1 MQKPESVGSSLDI
14 ERIIEFDFVRAT
26 EAAALNVFKWIGKG
40 DKNAGDAAACDAMR
54 GMFDL
59 MDICGECVIG
69 EGIKDEAPGIFPGE
83 HLGTWKAGAP
93 RFDIAIDPIDGTT
106 NVSKGLPNSISVL
119 CAASPE
125 EGVNQALK
133 HVPSYYSNKL
143 AYGPRVKEAMERSGL
158 DPVRLENPI
167 AENLAIIAKAQDKR
181 SQDLTVILLDRP
193 RHEELVKA
201 IRATGATLRM
211 IGDGD
216 IAAAIAPC
224 LPDTGIDL
232 YVGTG
237 GSPEG
242 VIAAAAIRCLGGDM
256 QMKMWPRD
264 EKEHK
269 QLLKAGYEAELERI
283 YFADDLAYGKNII
296 FCATGISDSSLVPG
310 MRLTDHS
317 AITHSILMRAKYR
330 TVRYIKT
337 MHDMRA
343 KTIRLRSD
351 AKEHAL

>member
-1 MQKPESVGSSLDI
+1 MQKPNPTSIIDV
-14 ERIIEFDFVRAT
+14 ERIIELDFVRAT
-26 EAAALNVFKWIGKG
+26 EAAALHVVRWVGKG
-40 DKNAGDAAACDAMR
+40 DKNGADAAACDAMR

-59 MDICGECVIG
+59 MDIRGEVVIG

-83 HLGTWKAGAP
+83 HLGTWHRNAP

-125 EGVNQALK
+125 EGVDQALK
-133 HVPSYYSNKL
+133 YIPSYYSTKI
-143 AYGPRVKEAMERSGL
+143 AYGPRVKEAMDRGL
-158 DPVRLENPI
+158 VPIRLDNPVVENI
-167 AENLAIIAKAQDKR
+167 AIAARALDKR
-181 SQDLTVILLDRP
+181 PQDLTVILLDRP
-193 RHEELVKA
+193 RHEDIVKA
-201 IRATGATLRM
+201 IRATGAALRM

-216 IAAAIAPC
+216 IAAAIAPS
-224 LPDTGIDL
+224 LPETGVDL
-232 YVGTG
+232 YVGIG

-242 VIAAAAIRCLGGDM
+242 VIAAAAIKCLGGDM
-256 QMKMWPRD
+256 QQKMWPRD

-269 QLLKAGYEAELERI
+269 ELLAAGHAAELERV

-296 FCATGISDSSLVPG
+296 FCASGISDSTLVPG
-310 MRLTDHS
+310 VRMADHS
-317 AITHSILMRAKYR
+317 AISYSVLMRAKYR

-337 MHDMRA
+337 VHDLQA

-351 AKEHAL
+351 SKEHAL

>member
-1 MQKPESVGSSLDI
+1 MQKPQPTSILDV
-14 ERIIEFDFVRAT
+14 ERIIEFDFIRAT

-40 DKNAGDAAACDAMR
+40 DKNASDAAACDAMR

-59 MDICGECVIG
+59 MDIRGEVVIG
-69 EGIKDEAPGIFPGE
+69 EGIKDQAPGIFPGE
-83 HLGTWKAGAP
+83 HLGTWHRNAP

-125 EGVNQALK
+125 EGVTQALQ
-133 HVPSYYSNKL
+133 HVPSYYSMKI
-143 AYGPRVKEAMERSGL
+143 AYGPRVKEAMDRAGL
-158 DPVRLENPI
+158 DSIRLNSPI
-167 AENLAIIAKAQDKR
+167 AENLAIVAKALEKR
-181 SQDLTVILLDRP
+181 PQDLTVIILDRP
-193 RHEELVKA
+193 RHDDLVKA
-201 IRATGATLRM
+201 IRASGAALRM

-216 IAAAIAPC
+216 IAAAIAPS

-242 VIAAAAIRCLGGDM
+242 VIAAAAIKCLGGDM

-264 EKEHK
+264 ATERQ
-269 QLLKAGYEAELERI
+269 QLLQDGHGSALERI
-283 YFADDLAYGKNII
+283 FFADDLARGKNII
-296 FCATGISDSSLVPG
+296 FCATGISDSTLVPG
-310 MRLTDHS
+310 MRLANHS
-317 AITHSILMRAKYR
+317 AITHSVLMRAKHR
-330 TVRYIKT
+330 TIRYIKT
-337 MHDMRA
+337 VHDLQA

-351 AKEHAL
+351 RKEHAL